1 MLARKLIAQKESPAA
16 GGARSTSNC
25 RPRKATR
32 GGYSTGRAA
41 TNLFRCSATTSRGR
55 VTTGRTTM
63 DASRFFG
70 IDAIEWS
77 VTLTGSVLL
86 ALTAWMM

>member
-1 MLARKLIAQKESPAA
+1 
-16 GGARSTSNC
+16 
-25 RPRKATR
+25 
-32 GGYSTGRAA
+32 
-41 TNLFRCSATTSRGR
+41 
-55 VTTGRTTM
+55 M

-70 IDAIEWS
+70 LDALEWS